1 MRRQLMYSRDFPR
14 FLWLPRFQEYLMD
27 DRFLRVLEQ
36 SFQLMY
42 MGHLRVRVD
51 GFLDRL
57 VPRLQF
63 LRDL

>member
-1 MRRQLMYSRDFPR
+1 
-14 FLWLPRFQEYLMD
+14 MD